1 MTPTTEVGEEKMG
14 LNMKGRK
21 TVTKKVILDMAKQA
35 KLNLVA
41 IRKQIEK
48 DISEILPSALK
59 TVWI

>member
-14 LNMKGRK
+14 LK
-21 TVTKKVILDMAKQA
+21 KQA
-35 KLNLVA
+35 KLNLAA

-48 DISEILPSALK
+48 DISEILPLALK